1 MYLGSGLPE
10 SSGSAPGQEPA
21 QLGVLALQGE
31 EETCLG
37 AGKPLACLPL
47 VTDETGLETEVT

>member
-1 MYLGSGLPE
+1 MHLGWGLPE
-10 SSGSAPGQEPA
+10 PSGSAPGQEPA

-37 AGKPLACLPL
+37 AGKPLARLPL
-47 VTDETGLETEVT
+47 VTDETGLETKVT